1 MMLPAALRPDG
12 ALRLVIFD
20 CDGVL
25 IDSEG
30 PSCRMIARTLR
41 EYGLA
46 ISDEDAVRRFAGHA
60 LTALKHEIEQA
71 EGIILPDDWPAQ
83 MQHNL
88 VTLMRS
94 EAETIDGAPAMLRGV
109 AALGLPYRIGSNS
122 SVMEMEAKFGRTG
135 LDELI
140 APAHIHSARDMG
152 QPKPDPAVYLAAAK
166 AQGVPPDN
174 CIVLEDTDTGARAA
188 QAAGMACVLLRS
200 ADLPAPS
207 WPGLLRITHL
217 DQFVPL
223 LRRILDSQKPHGAAH
238 D

>member
-1 MMLPAALRPDG
+1 MLPAALRPDG
-12 ALRLVIFD
+12 ALKLVIFD

-30 PSCRMIARTLR
+30 PSCRMIARNLR

-46 ISDEDAVRRFAGHA
+46 ISDEDAIHRFAGHA

-71 EGIILPDDWPAQ
+71 EGITLPDDWPAR
-83 MQHNL
+83 MQRNL

-109 AALGLPYRIGSNS
+109 AGLGLPYRIGSNS

-135 LDELI
+135 LDALI

-152 QPKPDPAVYLAAAK
+152 QPKPDPAVYLAAAQ
-166 AQGVPPDN
+166 AQGVPPET

-188 QAAGMACVLLRS
+188 QAAGMGCVLLRP

-217 DQFVPL
+217 DEFVPL
-223 LRRILDSQKPHGAAH
+223 LRRILDSQKHRDTAH

>member
-1 MMLPAALRPDG
+1 MLPAALRPDG
-12 ALRLVIFD
+12 ALKLVIFD

-30 PSCRMIARTLR
+30 PSCRMIARNLR

-46 ISDEDAVRRFAGHA
+46 ISDEDAVHRFAGHA

-71 EGIILPDDWPAQ
+71 EGIALPDDWPAQ
-83 MQHNL
+83 MQRNL
-88 VTLMRS
+88 VILMRS

-109 AALGLPYRIGSNS
+109 AGLGLPYRIGSNS

-135 LDELI
+135 LDALI

-166 AQGVPPDN
+166 AQGVSPEN

-188 QAAGMACVLLRS
+188 QAAGMGCVLLRP
-200 ADLPAPS
+200 AELPAPS

-217 DQFVPL
+217 NEFVPL
-223 LRRILDSQKPHGAAH
+223 LRRILDSQKQQGVAH

>member
-1 MMLPAALRPDG
+1 MLPAALRPDG
-12 ALRLVIFD
+12 ALKLVIFD

-30 PSCRMIARTLR
+30 PSCRMIARNLR

-46 ISDEDAVRRFAGHA
+46 ISDEDAVHRFAGHA

-71 EGIILPDDWPAQ
+71 EGITLPDDWPAQ

-88 VTLMRS
+88 VILMRS

-135 LDELI
+135 LDALI

-166 AQGVPPDN
+166 AQGVPPEN

-188 QAAGMACVLLRS
+188 QAAGMGCVLLRPMG
-200 ADLPAPS
+200 LPAPS
-207 WPGLLRITHL
+207 WPGLLRIAHL
-217 DQFVPL
+217 DEFVPL
-223 LRRILDSQKPHGAAH
+223 LRRILDSQKHHGAAH